1 MLAFKDET
9 DVPLVFD
16 LDRDAVPSEKRWI
29 LQVLFLIQM
38 QNVLPKH
45 PKSRGKWPIG
55 KVLNVVN
62 VEARLRLPQR
72 VVAGPIGMKV
82 QKNITLKLCVAITWT
97 QLRQLFILQ
106 IEVKLVPNMALVLGL
121 FFVEVLGIGR
131 YLILVIRYLV
141 SYLKEVFVVVQLYEA
156 FEVSEARLVQAV
168 VHLDHLY
175 LII

>member
-1 MLAFKDET
+1 M
-9 DVPLVFD
+9 
-16 LDRDAVPSEKRWI
+16 
-29 LQVLFLIQM
+29 
-38 QNVLPKH
+38 
-45 PKSRGKWPIG
+45 
-55 KVLNVVN
+55 NVVN